1 MCDNQSHVVPNARCT
16 LCGSGRVYVEWPG
29 FRCQQCWTYF
39 VVKPVQ
45 LTKRVQPLP
54 EKSK

>member
-1 MCDNQSHVVPNARCT
+1 MCDNQSQVVPNARCT
-16 LCGSGRVYVEWPG
+16 LCGSGRVYIEWPG